1 MKRSVLL
8 LIPLVVGLAS
18 CGGNSPAPSTDSG
31 TEVISNQETVNK
43 VKEILDKQ
51 DLSEF
56 YSKTLQG
63 TYTQEYDVLDINN
76 DYDFENF
83 NDDEEPKTSSYFN
96 YGGYGVFGYYYD
108 LSEDQYNSI
117 VDEKGNV
124 DTFDAIATGTGSY
137 GISQLSRAMSFN
149 REGNTE
155 ATIYNLD
162 ISQTLM
168 LKTTKQDVWVEN
180 SLDVTDKGVFD
191 GDATQRFKASID
203 KELLFSSI
211 STRVFRE
218 LFSKVDLF
226 DTTGNIEHLD
236 KLYISICR
244 ELVAKSDKEISDFL
258 LENQVSI
265 QEEEENIKL
274 SFVFS
279 TEDIEEEEADYIF
292 PGAIK
297 GTLSFGKETYQMSDF
312 DYGMTYRMETY
323 DEETG
328 SVKLV
333 NTKFACQGVS
343 YRGLPDDPWEPRD
356 PIVYDDVL
364 EFLKDV
370 NEQVVPP
377 KINL

>member
-1 MKRSVLL
+1 MKRSILL
-8 LIPLVVGLAS
+8 LIPFVLSLTS
-18 CGGNSPAPSTDSG
+18 CGGNPSTSSSEPEG
-31 TEVISNQETVNK
+31 EVIPNQETVDK
-43 VKEILDKQ
+43 VKELLSKQ

-56 YSKTLQG
+56 HSKTLEG

-76 DYDFENF
+76 GYDFESF
-83 NDDEEPKTSSYFN
+83 SDDEEPKTSSYFN
-96 YGGYGVFGYYYD
+96 YGGYGMFGFYYD
-108 LSEDQYNSI
+108 LNEEQYDSI
-117 VDEKGNV
+117 VDENGNV

-149 REGNTE
+149 REGSFE
-155 ATIYNLD
+155 ATVNNLD
-162 ISQTLM
+162 ILQTLT
-168 LKTTKQDVWVEN
+168 LKTTEQDVWVEN
-180 SLDVTDKGVFD
+180 SLDVTEKGTFD

-236 KLYISICR
+236 KLYFSICR
-244 ELVAKSDKEISDFL
+244 ELVSKSDKEISDFL
-258 LENQVSI
+258 LTNQVSI
-265 QEEEENIKL
+265 EEEEDNL
-274 SFVFS
+274 ELNFVFS
-279 TEDIEEEEADYIF
+279 AEDIKEEEIDFIF

-297 GTLSFGKETYQMSDF
+297 GSLSFDKETYQFSEFNYEMV
-312 DYGMTYRMETY
+312 YRMETH
-323 DEETG
+323 DEDTG

-333 NTKFACQGVS
+333 NTKFTCSGVS
-343 YRGLPDDPWEPRD
+343 YHGIPEDPWAPVD
-356 PIVYDDVL
+356 PTVYDDVA

-377 KINL
+377 EISL